1 MFIFLMSGNLVW
13 LCWSADAVRMEWR
26 CIVFLCCVECVEGTL
41 VFYNRKFRNS
51 LARLLWCVLRFF
63 GFLCVCWGY
72 ADSNCRV
79 RDACCC
85 LDPVGLWR
93 GWCFLGL
100 HKRKTIR
107 ALGGANRW
115 AAPQGG
121 RS

>member
-63 GFLCVCWGY
+63 GFSCVCWGGSASGVEY
-72 ADSNCRV
+72 Y
-79 RDACCC
+79 
-85 LDPVGLWR
+85 GLQTLYEE
-93 GWCFLGL
+93 G
-100 HKRKTIR
+100 T
-107 ALGGANRW
+107 
-115 AAPQGG
+115 
-121 RS
+121 